1 MYLQADRD
9 AGSLGKGFCVVS
21 ALSWVAA
28 AGLGDQRVLGGAGVW
43 GLPGAEGELRSRG
56 AHSSAPPAGG
66 YQWSA
71 QGPSLVLVPLNGTA
85 HSPLRL
91 VRGTWGALLL

>member
-43 GLPGAEGELRSRG
+43 GHPGAEGELTSRG
-56 AHSSAPPAGG
+56 AHSSVPGRRLSVVCARSLSRFSSFERNCPLPP
-66 YQWSA
+66 
-71 QGPSLVLVPLNGTA
+71 
-85 HSPLRL
+85 
-91 VRGTWGALLL
+91 